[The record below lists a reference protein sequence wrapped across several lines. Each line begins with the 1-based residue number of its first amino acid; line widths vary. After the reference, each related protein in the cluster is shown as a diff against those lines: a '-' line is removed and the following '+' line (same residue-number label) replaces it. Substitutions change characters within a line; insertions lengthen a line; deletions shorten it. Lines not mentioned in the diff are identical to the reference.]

1 MFWNYIKTAWRNLKR
16 NLVYSVINIVGLTL
30 GLTACLLVA
39 TVVLDDLSYDR
50 QWNNSDNIY
59 RIISIDK
66 SNKNATER
74 FPQSF
79 TGLGPSF
86 KKLFPEVREYCRM
99 QAGSVRLKMGKD
111 QDGVELNTISAE
123 PSIWKILNFDV
134 IAGSPRYYQKGYT
147 NLVIT
152 QKIKDQFFPDVD
164 PIGKILNNIP
174 EFGKP
179 GSYIITGVIKDIPA
193 NTTLRADVL
202 EIKENSPDFDQ
213 LAKQGYGTFAEQYL
227 LLDPKSSVPQFEQK
241 ANRWLAGY
249 FTNNVLKYSFSL
261 QNIKDVY
268 LYSSE
273 FSGRARVSGDIHN
286 VYIFSGVA
294 FLLLLIACINF
305 VNLTTARALKRIKE
319 AGIRKILGAERG
331 ALIAQFL
338 FESLLFFLISF
349 IAGIVLY
356 SIFLNPVEAFLGHPI
371 TLALQSN
378 LLMLSVTFLVV
389 LLVSLITGLYPALL
403 LSAQN
408 PILTLKGKMAIGI
421 GNHVIRK
428 GLIVSQFTISVLIL
442 IGTLVVQT
450 QLHFMDIKDL
460 GYDKRN
466 LLHLKDISWDGKST
480 LFKSKLTNL
489 AGVESASVSSWYP
502 GCGSGGFMTMQVDN
516 PHDKKDKLK
525 VWYIAADFDFVK
537 TMKFHL
543 QRGRL
548 LDPLFSTDALNND
561 SLMAKGM
568 DRLDAAQQKQPMLIT
583 NFSAK
588 IFNINELNK
597 KIAGIQGI
605 PVGIINDFNNES
617 LKSTMKPVFIRA
629 DNNLAYGSMLVR
641 IRPGSEKSLVPRI
654 YQLSQKIFPDKV
666 FQYEWS
672 DEVLNDQYNAEHKL
686 QQLFVLFS
694 CLILILAA
702 LGLFG
707 LTMYAVELRIKE
719 IGIRKVL
726 GASIPGIALTL
737 SSDFIKLVLLGILIA
752 SPVAW
757 YFAVG
762 WLQNF
767 SYRIEIYWWIFFVP
781 GAIAVAIAIMTI
793 SFQTIKAAVANPVKS
808 LRSE

>member
-1 MFWNYIKTAWRNLKR
+1 MFWNYIKSALRNLKR
-16 NLVYSVINIVGLTL
+16 NRAYSAINIVGLTL

-66 SNKNATER
+66 SNKNVTER

-111 QDGVELNTISAE
+111 KDGVELNTISAE
-123 PSIWKILNFDV
+123 PSIWKVLNFDV

-164 PIGKILNNIP
+164 PIGKILYNIP

-179 GSYIITGVIKDIPA
+179 GSFIITGVIKDIPA

-227 LLDPKSSVPQFEQK
+227 LLDPKSSALQFEQK
-241 ANRWLAGY
+241 ANKWLAGY

-319 AGIRKILGAERG
+319 AGIRKILGAERS

-349 IAGIVLY
+349 IAGIFLY
-356 SIFLNPVEAFLGHPI
+356 SFFLNPIEAFLGHPI

-378 LLMLSVTFLVV
+378 LLLLSVTFLVV

-450 QLHFMDIKDL
+450 QLHFMDVKDL
-460 GYDKRN
+460 GYDKHN

-480 LFKSKLTNL
+480 LFKSKLMNL

-543 QRGRL
+543 QKGRL
-548 LDPLFSTDALNND
+548 LDPLLSTDALNND

-588 IFNINELNK
+588 IFNINELDK
-597 KIAGIQGI
+597 KIDGIQGI

-654 YQLSQKIFPDKV
+654 YQLWQKIFPDKV

-672 DEVLNDQYNAEHKL
+672 DEVLNDQYKAEHKL

-694 CLILILAA
+694 FLILILAA

-707 LTMYAVELRIKE
+707 LTTYAVELRIKE

-726 GASIPGIALTL
+726 GASIPGIAVTL
-737 SSDFIKLVLLGILIA
+737 SSDFIKLVLWGILIA

-757 YFAVG
+757 YFAVA

-767 SYRIEIYWWIFFVP
+767 SYRIEIHCWIFIVP
-781 GAIAVAIAIMTI
+781 GAIAVTIAILTI
-793 SFQTIKAAVANPVKS
+793 SFQTIKAAIANPVKS